1 LNQHPADLH
10 FRWNLSPVTARSDA
24 DRPFV
29 AGARLAP
36 EAGAFW
42 PATRAALSTC
52 WPVFALAGLYLAA
65 ALVLAVSLPGSQAIA
80 PFAYLD
86 LWVRAAIPFGFLY
99 LCWKVLPG
107 VIRERPDRP
116 LLALGRGLKPYLSP
130 LAVLGACLIATQA
143 LSLGIFTS
151 VKNMLPDISAYAWDR
166 PFADLDAFLAGGVD
180 PWRYLE
186 PIVSQPWALHMVEV
200 TYLTGWM
207 LLVGLVPAIIAFA
220 PRFVPIRLQFFLT
233 YILSWILIGNV
244 LAVMGMSAG
253 PAFFGNVTG
262 DPVRFQPLLDYLA
275 ANSGSEYSAYDL
287 QNGLWR
293 AYENGQMSLG
303 SGVSAFPSMH
313 VAMAVLWVT
322 VACYAGPVFVAAAVA
337 FLLFVLTASVALG
350 WHYAIDG
357 YASIVLMPLVWFAVG
372 KAIGILGGSTA
383 QTPRASA

>member
-1 LNQHPADLH
+1 
-10 FRWNLSPVTARSDA
+10 VTARSDA

-29 AGARLAP
+29 ASEPVAP
-36 EAGAFW
+36 DAGTFW
-42 PATRAALSTC
+42 PVTNAAMATC
-52 WPVFALAGLYLAA
+52 WPVFALAGLYLVAA
-65 ALVLAVSLPGSQAIA
+65 VALAIILPGPQAIA

-116 LLALGRGLKPYLSP
+116 LLALGRALKPYLTP
-130 LAVLGACLIATQA
+130 LAVLGACLVAAHA

-151 VKNMLPDISAYAWDR
+151 VKNMLPDISAYVWDR
-166 PFADLDAFLAGGVD
+166 PIADLDALLAGGID

-186 PIVSQPWALHMVEV
+186 PIVSRPWALHLVEL

-220 PRFVPIRLQFFLT
+220 PRFAPIRLRFFLT

-244 LAVMGMSAG
+244 LAVVGMSAG
-253 PAFFGNVTG
+253 PAFFGHVTG
-262 DPVRFQPLLDYLA
+262 DVTRFQPLLDYLA

-293 AYENGQMSLG
+293 AYETGQMSLG

-313 VAMAVLWVT
+313 IAMATLWVI
-322 VACYAGPVFVAAAVA
+322 VACHAGPVFVAAAVV
-337 FLLFVLTASVALG
+337 FLAFVLSASVALG
-350 WHYAIDG
+350 WHYAVDG
-357 YASIVLMPLVWFAVG
+357 YASIVLTPLIWFAVG
-372 KAIGILGGSTA
+372 RVMALFRRR
-383 QTPRASA
+383 PVASPTR